1 MNTRG
6 NCILINVLTKG
17 IKKWLTDYYGRGTA
31 EAFSKR
37 FTAWDTPE
45 FPDKPRPGAPVAPT
59 GLAHLEGRDA
69 GEGDIDDQ
77 HARPAL
83 GGPHVAHLQG
93 HGAFHM
99 AGDRHAGHGGS
110 GHDYSQPPLPA
121 SAQWFF
127 PAYSAGPQ
135 ELELPRG
142 PALDQPGQSPM
153 LGVGRNSEVLAE
165 VLAEVLLQPITE
177 RASRSGPSQTTP
189 RKGLAVWLQS
199 AELSRHPKSY
209 SVSAAMQGGLSA

>member
-17 IKKWLTDYYGRGTA
+17 IKKWLTDDYGRGTA

-37 FTAWDTPE
+37 FIAWDTPE

-110 GHDYSQPPLPA
+110 GRDDSQPPLLA

-127 PAYSAGPQ
+127 PASSAGPQ
-135 ELELPRG
+135 ELQLP
-142 PALDQPGQSPM
+142 
-153 LGVGRNSEVLAE
+153 
-165 VLAEVLLQPITE
+165 
-177 RASRSGPSQTTP
+177 
-189 RKGLAVWLQS
+189 KGLALGPVSHRCSGWAGIRKCLRKCSFRQS
-199 AELSRHPKSY
+199 LSERAVEVRRRPRPGK
-209 SVSAAMQGGLSA
+209 A

>member
-1 MNTRG
+1 M
-6 NCILINVLTKG
+6 LTKG
-17 IKKWLTDYYGRGTA
+17 IKKWLTDYYGRDTA
-31 EAFSKR
+31 KAFSKR
-37 FTAWDTPE
+37 FIAWDTPE

-77 HARPAL
+77 HTRPAL

-93 HGAFHM
+93 HCTFHM

-110 GHDYSQPPLPA
+110 GRDYSQPPLLA

-127 PAYSAGPQ
+127 PASSAGPQ
-135 ELELPRG
+135 ELQLPRG
-142 PALDQPGQSPM
+142 LALGQPGQSPM
-153 LGVGRNSEVLAE
+153 LGAGRNSE

-177 RASRSGPSQTTP
+177 RASRRGQSQTTP
-189 RKGLAVWLQS
+189 RNGLAVWIESVLNS
-199 AELSRHPKSY
+199 LGARSLSPFLPLCR
-209 SVSAAMQGGLSA
+209 ADLI